1 MDAEILSALV
11 RANIAGG
18 LAVLLVLALRSPCQ
32 RMLGAGAT
40 YGLWLIPPLAM
51 AASLLPGPTW
61 DISFPIPVP
70 GGSPGPEAIPAPAA
84 MPLPWAAGAWIIG
97 AWALGIAASAL
108 LIAIRQR
115 QFMAAL
121 GKPELDA
128 DGLPIMRARDG
139 FAVGPAVIGTLS
151 PRIVLPA
158 DFETRYSAEER
169 RVILA
174 HERVHL
180 FGHDAQANAVAAL
193 LQCLCWFNPL
203 AHVAAYFFRIDQ
215 ELNADAEVV
224 RQFPEHQRAYAEAL
238 LKTQIASRSLI
249 LGCQWPARS
258 EHPLKVR
265 ISLLSLRA
273 QVPRL
278 GGITIAGVAL
288 FAGLI
293 AWAGSPRIMPA
304 PEGESVVIWT
314 MLKSE
319 RSQPDKARRML
330 AAQGSWSDVSY
341 QLPDGERYRVSL
353 NPVRL
358 PDRVEVRVRVEHDG
372 AVTELTPLKLD
383 SAEPGLVHLD
393 RLTVLVTVGEK
404 LT

>member
-1 MDAEILSALV
+1 MDAEVLSAVV
-11 RANIAGG
+11 RANIAGS
-18 LAVLLVLALRSPCQ
+18 LAVLLVLALRTPCR

-51 AASLLPGPTW
+51 AASLLPGPIW
-61 DISFPIPVP
+61 DISFPIPVSA
-70 GGSPGPEAIPAPAA
+70 GSPGPGVISAPAA
-84 MPLPWAAGAWIIG
+84 TPVPWAGGAWIIG
-97 AWALGIAASAL
+97 AWALGIVASVL
-108 LIAIRQR
+108 LIVIRQR

-139 FAVGPAVIGTLS
+139 FAVGPAVIGTLA

-158 DFETRYSAEER
+158 DFETRYSPEER

-203 AHVAAYFFRIDQ
+203 AHVAAYFFRVDQ
-215 ELNADAEVV
+215 ELSADAEVV
-224 RQFPEHQRAYAEAL
+224 RQFPDHQRAYAEAL

-258 EHPLKVR
+258 EHPLKQR
-265 ISLLSLRA
+265 IGFLSLRA
-273 QVPRL
+273 QAPRL
-278 GGITIAGVAL
+278 GGIVIAGIAL
-288 FAGLI
+288 FAGLV
-293 AWAGSPRIMPA
+293 AWAGSPRATPA
-304 PEGESVVIWT
+304 PQGGSVVIWT

-319 RSQPDKARRML
+319 RYQPEKARRMV
-330 AAQGSWSDVSY
+330 AVQGSWSDVSY
-341 QLPDGERYRVSL
+341 QLPDGKRYRVSL
-353 NPVRL
+353 NPVRQ
-358 PDRVEVRVRVEHDG
+358 PDWVEVRVRVEHDG
-372 AVTELTPLKLD
+372 AVTELAPLKLL